1 MRRHAEGL
9 LVVQVLEP
17 GQIGT
22 SFGVHAADGA
32 HVVDALV
39 EGPNQ
44 TTALA
49 DAHGRDVIIFI
60 LLAIFASVLL
70 GPVLELTQSQ
80 LIRACS
86 FDLVGAFAMTL

>member
-1 MRRHAEGL
+1 M
-9 LVVQVLEP
+9 VQVLEP
-17 GQIGT
+17 GQIGTFRHIT

-86 FDLVGAFAMTL
+86 FDLVGAFAMML

>member
-1 MRRHAEGL
+1 M
-9 LVVQVLEP
+9 VQVLEP
-17 GQIGT
+17 GQIWTFTLHLT
-22 SFGVHAADGA
+22 SFSVHAADGA

-86 FDLVGAFAMTL
+86 FDLVGAFAMML

>member
-1 MRRHAEGL
+1 M
-9 LVVQVLEP
+9 VQVLEP
-17 GQIGT
+17 GQIWT

-39 EGPNQ
+39 EGPDQ
-44 TTALA
+44 TAALA

-86 FDLVGAFAMTL
+86 FDLVGAFAMML